1 MATQISKKLKFNEP
15 APRTLKNAGIVRVE
29 NYNHLVEDI
38 TTLFQSINPAL
49 VFTSSSDGTIITGPS
64 VGISKSILI
73 PADTLSDGSFMDLYW
88 AYSRLS
94 GSTAVQIQLYTN
106 TVNSLAGATLL
117 RTAGNLASSV
127 SIGATSVYAVSGNT
141 LRFSPSSGQLASS
154 EYTQS
159 TTPISTVAFDP
170 TVDNYLIFACNL
182 PLAGTA
188 TVNLVKIEI
197 HG

>member
-38 TTLFQSINPAL
+38 TTLFNLAKPSGTTIATDGIVVSGPGASI
-49 VFTSSSDGTIITGPS
+49 SQ
-64 VGISKSILI
+64 SILI
-73 PADTLSDGSFMDLYW
+73 PANTLADGNFIDLYW

-94 GSTAVQIQLYTN
+94 GGTAVQIQVYTN
-106 TVNSLAGATLL
+106 TTNSLVGAKLL
-117 RTAGNLASSV
+117 RTAGNLTATV

-141 LRFSPSSGQLASS
+141 LRFSPNPVQLASS

-159 TTPISTVAFDP
+159 TTGISTATFNP
-170 TVDNYLIFACNL
+170 AVDNYIIFACNL
-182 PLAGTA
+182 TLAGTA
-188 TVNLVKIEI
+188 AVNLVKLEI
-197 HG
+197 HA